1 MSPCASADQLWA
13 ASAAPTRRAGAL
25 LSTAARCN
33 TPYLRTSSRMCS
45 SSKHE
50 AYAVLIDGPA
60 GREQSLSHQPSPQ
73 APQQHAPTSTVIGFL
88 VCSGLAIQG
97 SAFVLLRSYLISSM
111 CDSQVLA
118 WSEVMKLIVSI
129 VAVGKRDLSYMRES
143 WTLAL
148 VPVAV
153 YGVMNLLSF
162 WSMKKL
168 PASLSIVIIQQKLVF
183 TAICS
188 RIFLARPLLTPRS
201 FALAA
206 IVRCRHDDHA
216 FALCL
221 ARSLAFARAQ
231 RHSLTLSRPHQ
242 RVHHRHCALAG
253 LRLHL
258 PHRLSKGGRRR
269 PRLRSAAPRNQGGR
283 RRNQRER
290 AHAYQQ

>member
-1 MSPCASADQLWA
+1 
-13 ASAAPTRRAGAL
+13 
-25 LSTAARCN
+25 
-33 TPYLRTSSRMCS
+33 MCS

-60 GREQSLSHQPSPQ
+60 GREQSLSQQPSPQ

-97 SAFVLLRSYLISSM
+97 SAFVLLRSYLVSSM

-118 WSEVMKLIVSI
+118 WSEFMKLAISV
-129 VAVGKRDLSYMRES
+129 VAVAWRELSYADMRESWKLDLMPVWRELSYVAES

-148 VPVAV
+148 VPVSV

-162 WSMKKL
+162 WSMKRL

-206 IVRCRHDDHA
+206 IVRCAMTVSLPH
-216 FALCL
+216 
-221 ARSLAFARAQ
+221 SLALPP
-231 RHSLTLSRPHQ
+231 SLLSFSLPLSLFPH
-242 RVHHRHCALAG
+242 
-253 LRLHL
+253 
-258 PHRLSKGGRRR
+258 LSLSLSPKPSSTCR
-269 PRLRSAAPRNQGGR
+269 
-283 RRNQRER
+283 
-290 AHAYQQ
+290 